1 MELDPPRVKIISQY
15 SELTCRVRSLSANA
29 RCLRYWIGRNRKLSN
44 IVERAVFD
52 NLYFNMNDERTG
64 KRTTLNHV

>member
-29 RCLRYWIGRNRKLSN
+29 RYLRYWIGRNRKLNN